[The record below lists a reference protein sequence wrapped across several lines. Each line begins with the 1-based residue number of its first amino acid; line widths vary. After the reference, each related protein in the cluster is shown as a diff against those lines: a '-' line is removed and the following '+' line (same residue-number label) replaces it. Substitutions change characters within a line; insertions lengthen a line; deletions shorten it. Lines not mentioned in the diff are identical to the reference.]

1 MSKFKYKEGMSMFS
15 DEILEKIFAI
25 EEMQKLTITEQS
37 MLVDKFEQIVDEMEV
52 NNATISES

>member
-1 MSKFKYKEGMSMFS
+1 MSMFS